1 MRSSQFQ
8 PGHNRLA
15 TATSRKEWRTTCY
28 RYMTSAFLTQWKSL
42 WRNASTPSAAQ
53 QNRWNACYTAKEK
66 FSYST
71 GQVSLFDD
79 DCLKYEPFQTAFG
92 PMFREIPRLTSSLT
106 SNLVFS
112 HSWKQQFICK
122 SHLKCRI
129 QCTSSNP
136 VTNWR
141 VIRQFHSFFFVV
153 VVAGIKKKGV
163 IFLD

>member
-1 MRSSQFQ
+1 MRSFQFQ

-28 RYMTSAFLTQWKSL
+28 RYMSSAFLTQWKSL
-42 WRNASTPSAAQ
+42 QRNASTPSAAQ

-66 FSYST
+66 FSHST
-71 GQVSLFDD
+71 SQVSLFDD

-112 HSWKQQFICK
+112 HSWKQQFIRK
-122 SHLKCRI
+122 SHLKSDPMYFKK
-129 QCTSSNP
+129 SSNKL
-136 VTNWR
+136 TCYSS
-141 VIRQFHSFFFVV
+141 ISFFL
-153 VVAGIKKKGV
+153 IKKRCYISWLKLIGN
-163 IFLD
+163 